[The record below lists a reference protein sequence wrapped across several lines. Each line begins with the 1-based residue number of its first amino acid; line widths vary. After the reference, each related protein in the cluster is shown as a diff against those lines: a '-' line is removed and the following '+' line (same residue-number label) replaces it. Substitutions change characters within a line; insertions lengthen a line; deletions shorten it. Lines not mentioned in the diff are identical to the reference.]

1 MPEGA
6 VGYEHG
12 SVGVFVLSRYRLFLW
27 LLVVA
32 VSAVAEDDAEL
43 AHINAALQVW
53 LQAIEADAPYL
64 LMDRGAAELRLMH
77 GGAVL
82 RRMTVVADSLGVQ
95 PPMRLEVIKYLRRF
109 RPSDPWRSIALSP
122 FDWEQNLVDDAS
134 AQSAL
139 YCTAGVLIYASPV
152 WWRSGVVA
160 LQLKTEDLR
169 AMYNVAKTGLALV
182 VLPRGWRAAR

>member
-1 MPEGA
+1 M
-6 VGYEHG
+6 
-12 SVGVFVLSRYRLFLW
+12 LSRYRLFLW

-32 VSAVAEDDAEL
+32 ISAVAEDDAEL

-152 WWRSGVVA
+152 WWRSGAVA
-160 LQLKTEDLR
+160 LQLKSEDLR
-169 AMYNVAKTGLALV
+169 AMCNVAKTGLVLI
-182 VLPRGWRAAR
+182 VLPRGWRAER